1 MIVAYF
7 DSSALV
13 KAVLLEPGSAHAR
26 RLWDDASLSASSRL
40 ATVEVPAAMAA
51 ARRSGRLS
59 HAGLRRATE
68 LWAERRRDLAHVELD
83 PGVASLGADLAM
95 EHRLSGADAVHLAS
109 ALRLGPEVIF
119 ACWDERLRAAA
130 MAEGLILAPA
140 DTRDT

>member
-26 RLWDDASLSASSRL
+26 RLWDDVSLAAASRL
-40 ATVEVPAAMAA
+40 ATVEVPAALAA

-59 HAGLRRATE
+59 SAGLRRATE
-68 LWAERRRDLAHVELD
+68 LWAERRRDLAHVDLD

-95 EHRLSGADAVHLAS
+95 VHRLSGADAVHLAS
-109 ALRLGPEVIF
+109 ALRLGPEVVF
-119 ACWDERLRAAA
+119 ACWDERLRLAAT
-130 MAEGLILAPA
+130 AEGLVLSPA